1 MRTGNR
7 EVLGMDSKEQQ
18 LKTLLGLTT
27 RTLTDL
33 TASITSMSF
42 ELLRSEDGTTRNA
55 ARQMIERM
63 LTISSHLDEHWRLLA
78 EFSGVQDG
86 EAPMDGMTPIARQDD
101 PPRLPSN

>member
-42 ELLRSEDGTTRNA
+42 ELLRSEDSTTRNA
-55 ARQMIERM
+55 ARQMIDRM
-63 LTISSHLDEHWRLLA
+63 MTISSHLDEHWRLLA
-78 EFSGVQDG
+78 EFSGQDS
-86 EAPMDGMTPIARQDD
+86 EAPLDGMLPIACQDD

>member
-42 ELLRSEDGTTRNA
+42 ELLRSEDSTIRNA

-63 LTISSHLDEHWRLLA
+63 MTISSHLDEHWRLLA
-78 EFSGVQDG
+78 EFSGQG
-86 EAPMDGMTPIARQDD
+86 SEAPLDGMLPIARQDA

>member
-1 MRTGNR
+1 M
-7 EVLGMDSKEQQ
+7 ESKEQQ

-42 ELLRSEDGTTRNA
+42 ELLRSEDSVTRNA

-63 LTISSHLDEHWRLLA
+63 LSISSNLDEHWRLLA
-78 EFSGVQDG
+78 EFNGAEG
-86 EAPMDGMTPIARQDD
+86 EQAPLDGMTPIAHQDD
-101 PPRLPSN
+101 PPRLPSS

>member
-1 MRTGNR
+1 M
-7 EVLGMDSKEQQ
+7 ESKEQQ

-42 ELLRSEDGTTRNA
+42 ELLRSEDSVTRNA
-55 ARQMIERM
+55 ARQMIDRM
-63 LTISSHLDEHWRLLA
+63 MTISSNLDEHWRLLA
-78 EFSGVQDG
+78 EFSGAQDG
-86 EAPMDGMTPIARQDD
+86 EAPLDGMAPIARQDD